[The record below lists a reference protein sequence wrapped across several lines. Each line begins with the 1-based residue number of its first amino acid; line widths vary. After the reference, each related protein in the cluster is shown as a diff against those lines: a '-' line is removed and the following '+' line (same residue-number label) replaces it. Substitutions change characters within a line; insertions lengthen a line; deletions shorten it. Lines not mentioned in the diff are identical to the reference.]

1 SVRAVRSLRR
11 SAWAGRYQVAGGASS
26 RTSPR
31 RSWARRR
38 SGAVRIAPSTACSA
52 ARSCG
57 GSVRAGA
64 MGVSVIMVVFLS
76 VEWGGST
83 CLAAGCRPFF
93 VSRVLGVAGAEVSEV
108 GPLIGAYAFELGEK
122 RLEISGGRGDGA
134 HAAGEG
140 FAAVDAASRA
150 LVGGLCA
157 DVGEVVPEG
166 VGVAAV
172 DPLVDAGD
180 RGAALGGLVAD
191 VGDDGLGFGFGWWP
205 AGGVGEAFLDELEGS
220 CLGCGVGF
228 LGGILVFGFDCPLL
242 FFVRGCP
249 RLRRRRGFRA
259 AR

>member
-1 SVRAVRSLRR
+1 SRR

-31 RSWARRR
+31 SSWARRR

-52 ARSCG
+52 ARSWG

-76 VEWGGST
+76 VEWGGRT
-83 CLAAGCRPFF
+83 WLAAGCRPFF
-93 VSRVLGVAGAEVSEV
+93 VSRVLGVAGAEVTEV
-108 GPLIGAYAFELGEK
+108 RPLVGAYAFELGEK
-122 RLEISGGRGDGA
+122 RLEVSGCRRDGA

-150 LVGGLCA
+150 LAGGLCA
-157 DVGEVVPEG
+157 NVGEVVPED

-180 RGAALGGLVAD
+180 RGAALGGLVAK
-191 VGDDGLGFGFGWWP
+191 VGDDGAGFVLG
-205 AGGVGEAFLDELEGS
+205 GGMVGEAVEDDADGAVLG
-220 CLGCGVGF
+220 CLGA
-228 LGGILVFGFDCPLL
+228 
-242 FFVRGCP
+242 GC
-249 RLRRRRGFRA
+249 L
-259 AR
+259 